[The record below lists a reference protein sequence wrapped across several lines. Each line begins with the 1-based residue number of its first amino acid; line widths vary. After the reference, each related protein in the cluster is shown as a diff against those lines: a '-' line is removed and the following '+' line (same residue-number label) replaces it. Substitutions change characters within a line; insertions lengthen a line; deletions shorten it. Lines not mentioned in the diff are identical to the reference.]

1 MQPQSFLANSVLC
14 NGIEAEALWHSSGQS
29 QTQRPWFGKWH
40 PLGTKVRRIGV
51 LTQILTTQS
60 YFWQVC
66 NASFMAEM
74 PFWMSC
80 CSKVMMACK
89 TTMVLYPKAWY
100 MLSLAL
106 ERTQTVSTFRNNE
119 RKGNR
124 NPGVLTP
131 TTPNHHHACWRLLHG
146 SWNDTSSE
154 RPALKTQALIEA
166 NSTE

>member
-131 TTPNHHHACWRLLHG
+131 TTPNHHHAC
-146 SWNDTSSE
+146 
-154 RPALKTQALIEA
+154 
-166 NSTE
+166 